1 VWRAR
6 TERLYPAGD
15 EPVGGGALGD
25 RDGELGPRARDTV
38 TILWCSFLVASVG
51 TMICFAY
58 VDPAPLAETLLAL
71 GVHAGRTA
79 LYSVGF
85 FFFWGLC
92 AAAAALALWMTR
104 APR

>member
-1 VWRAR
+1 
-6 TERLYPAGD
+6 
-15 EPVGGGALGD
+15 
-25 RDGELGPRARDTV
+25 
-38 TILWCSFLVASVG
+38 
-51 TMICFAY
+51 MICFAY

-85 FFFWGLC
+85 FFFWALC
-92 AAAAALALWMTR
+92 TAAAALALWMTR